1 MSTSWEIVSM
11 DIHFW
16 HLYYADSIT
25 QYGLSLTIFITRGVN
40 LQLRSLGP
48 LGIVILKE
56 TNEHF
61 DWLVA
66 FESNGSAGNTRRI
79 AIQYQGLQTY

>member
-16 HLYYADSIT
+16 HLYDADGISED
-25 QYGLSLTIFITRGVN
+25 GLSLTVLITGGVN
-40 LQLRSLGP
+40 FQFRSFCP
-48 LGIVILKE
+48 FGIVILKE

-66 FESNGSAGNTRRI
+66 FESNGSADYARRI